1 MELENKDHGIR
12 PITSWQIEG
21 GKVKAVTD
29 FLFLGPQESLR
40 MVTAAT
46 KLKHSCSLE
55 EKLMTNLDKYVKE
68 QRHHF
73 TYKGLINQSYAFST
87 SHVRM

>member
-1 MELENKDHGIR
+1 MELKNKDHGIR
-12 PITSWQIEG
+12 SITSWQIEG

-40 MVTAAT
+40 IVTAAT
-46 KLKHSCSLE
+46 KLKHACSLE
-55 EKLMTNLDKYVKE
+55 EKLMTNLEKYVKR

-73 TYKGLINQSYAFST
+73 AYKGVYNQSYAFSR